1 MFLYVI
7 VCVYCIVWTLLWY
20 VRICWL
26 VLQWQLRKSYSFEYK
41 AYENIFLWNI
51 KIYIIGIQAYNGDEV
66 LISSLL
72 LFSLG
77 NVLFSVGFWIHFRD
91 FLLGFWSTWILVCE
105 LLYLK
110 MLYFCY
116 YQSWVDGWEPG
127 VTDRIFLFISIWF
140 LEACESEEWL
150 SM

>member
-41 AYENIFLWNI
+41 AYENIFLWKV
-51 KIYIIGIQAYNGDEV
+51 KIYMIGIQAYNGGEV
-66 LISSLL
+66 LRSSLL

-110 MLYFCY
+110 MFYFCY

-127 VTDRIFLFISIWF
+127 VADRIFLFISIWF